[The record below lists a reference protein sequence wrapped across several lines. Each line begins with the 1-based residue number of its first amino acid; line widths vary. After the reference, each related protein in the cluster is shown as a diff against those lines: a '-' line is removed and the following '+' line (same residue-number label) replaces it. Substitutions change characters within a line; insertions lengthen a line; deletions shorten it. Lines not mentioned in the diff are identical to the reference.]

1 MCFPVPVPRQPATQV
16 PQGPEAFLQALRDP
30 GRNLKE
36 RYKGKPLELA
46 QRLGLKLPKKPV
58 LVMIELGVLTEEEA
72 TEKFGKVSP
81 GLRELVEDVCSLD
94 VKSAV
99 AVANRGG
106 GKSFGV
112 SFIEFY
118 LWMILDFDALNLGG
132 SELQADQ
139 VYQYILGYLESDT
152 FWLRLVK
159 GDPMRERT
167 YTVEDSWC
175 RVLTASQK
183 SVRSPHAGG
192 MRKGKLRGGVLVIDE
207 EAEASKEIVEAALP
221 TINTAMPSVNIRCST
236 FHNLEGSF
244 QEVVDHH
251 AEMGYTLY
259 RWDIFDVAQRC
270 ECVGSCQSEEQCFRE
285 DHVEHYIDPDSGEL
299 KEKVVHK
306 AYCGGR
312 AMYADGWVAMEEIVT
327 LWRRMRRNHERWEVE
342 AMGSRPSSAGFVIN
356 DLMRFAQNKTTLKG
370 KQLYLPGGPV
380 SVCVDWGAVEGGIE
394 VWQTQAGG
402 KHALLAADPMK
413 NNNRTI
419 MLGKIL
425 EYANLYKRDFLEV
438 AADIGGGGNYM
449 NESLRTEHRLPV
461 RDVNFQ
467 EEKESAVAAWNL
479 YNDSG
484 DIIIPEEFEEFSSQV
499 TGWKRQNG
507 RIAKGNDH
515 LCDTAVCYFAKFIE
529 QLGIR
534 KIHVRPRTFST
545 NKDLRINGGDV
556 PRGASPTYGG
566 TTGRPIRL
574 PMARSFGSSK
584 KRKR

>member
-1 MCFPVPVPRQPATQV
+1 MPSAGRAPRQPQV
-16 PQGPEAFLQALRDP
+16 EGPEAFLRVLRDP

-36 RYKGKPLELA
+36 RYKDDPLSLA
-46 QRLGLKLPKKPV
+46 ERLGLKLPKKPV
-58 LVMIELGVLTEEEA
+58 IVMLELGVITEEEA
-72 TEKFGKVSP
+72 KERFGNVAP
-81 GLRELVEDVCSLD
+81 GLRELVEDVCTLQTR
-94 VKSAV
+94 SAV

-112 SFIEFY
+112 SFIEFF

-139 VYQYILGYLESDT
+139 VYQYLLGFLESDA
-152 FWLRLVK
+152 FWLKLVK

-167 YTVEDSWC
+167 YTLEDSWV

-192 MRKGKLRGGVLVIDE
+192 LRKGKVRGGVLVIDE
-207 EAEASKEIVEAALP
+207 EAEASKDIVEAALP
-221 TINTAMPSVNIRCST
+221 TINTARPSVNVRCST

-251 AEMGYTLY
+251 EEMGYTLY
-259 RWDIFDVAQRC
+259 RWDIFDVAERC
-270 ECVGSCQSEEQCFRE
+270 ECVGECQSPEPCFRE
-285 DHVEHYIDPDSGEL
+285 DHVEHYLDPETEEMKSR
-299 KEKVVHK
+299 VIHR

-312 AMYADGWVAMEEIVT
+312 AMYADGWVTMEEIET
-327 LWRRMRRNHERWEVE
+327 LFRRMRRNHERWEVE

-356 DLMRFAQNKTTLKG
+356 DLLKFSENKTSKKG
-370 KQLYLPGGPV
+370 TQLYLPGGPV
-380 SVCVDWGAVEGGIE
+380 SICVDWGAVEGGIE
-394 VWQTQAGG
+394 VWQTQVTG

-425 EYANLYKRDFLEV
+425 EYAHVYANDLVEV

-467 EEKESAVAAWNL
+467 EEKEAAVAAWNVF
-479 YNDSG
+479 NDSG
-484 DIIIPEEFEEFSSQV
+484 DIMIPEEFEEFHHQV
-499 TGWKRQNG
+499 VNWKRSNG
-507 RIAKGNDH
+507 RIQKGNDH
-515 LCDTAVCYFAKFIE
+515 LCDTAVCYFSKFID
-529 QLGIR
+529 QLGLQRIR
-534 KIHVRPRTFST
+534 IAPRSFSSNAGLQEGGKQVMVRTLSKSGRRPR
-545 NKDLRINGGDV
+545 I
-556 PRGASPTYGG
+556 
-566 TTGRPIRL
+566 
-574 PMARSFGSSK
+574 PMVRSFGPTT
-584 KRKR
+584 RRRR